1 MCQLIPREVLQKV
14 RRIEI
19 STRSMVRDTFAGR
32 YESIFK
38 GRGMEFDEVRE
49 YQPGD
54 DIRTIDWNVT
64 ARTGWLHVKK
74 YVEERELTVLII
86 FDASGSFDFG
96 TELRL
101 KRELAAEVGAVLAFA
116 AIRNNDKV
124 GLLVF
129 TDQIETFVPPRK
141 GRKHVLR
148 IIREI
153 LGFKPRSKGTNIAQA
168 LEFAMRVVKRHSVM
182 FCISDFRDKGYESA
196 LTIANRKHDVVAV
209 TIADPKEIEIPPIGL
224 IEVEDGETGERT
236 ILDFRGRRASEE
248 FRTLSVQADL
258 ARSKVFSRAQVDTI
272 GLRTNEDYV
281 DPLVRFFQERQRRQ
295 RWHY

>member
-1 MCQLIPREVLQKV
+1 MIPREILQKV

-19 STRSMVRDTFAGR
+19 TTRSIVRDTFAGR

-74 YVEERELTVLII
+74 YVEERELTVLIVV
-86 FDASGSFDFG
+86 DASGSFDFG
-96 TELRL
+96 TKLRL

-124 GLLVF
+124 GLLIF
-129 TDQIETFVPPRK
+129 TDEIETFVPPRK
-141 GRKHVLR
+141 GSKHVLR

-153 LGFKPRSKGTNIAQA
+153 LHFEPKSKGTNISRA
-168 LEFAMRVVKRHSVM
+168 LEYAMRVIKRHSVM
-182 FCISDFRDKGYESA
+182 FCISDFRDSGYEPA
-196 LTIANRKHDVVAV
+196 VTVANRKHDVVAL
-209 TIADPKEIEIPPIGL
+209 TIVDPKEIEIPQVGL

-236 ILDFRGRRASEE
+236 VLDFRGRKGADAFRDAAAEVAQSRQAILNRA
-248 FRTLSVQADL
+248 
-258 ARSKVFSRAQVDTI
+258 KVDQI
-272 GLRTNEDYV
+272 NLRTDTDYV
-281 DPLVRFFQERQRRQ
+281 EPLIKFFQERQRRLKW
-295 RWHY
+295 RY

>member
-1 MCQLIPREVLQKV
+1 LIPREVLEKV
-14 RRIEI
+14 RKIEI
-19 STRSMVRDTFAGR
+19 TTRSMVRDTFAGQ

-74 YVEERELTVLII
+74 YVEERELTVLVV

-96 TELRL
+96 TSARL

-129 TDQIETFVPPRK
+129 TDRIETFVPPRK
-141 GRKHVLR
+141 GSKHVLR

-153 LGFKPRSKGTNIAQA
+153 LHFKARSKGTDIRLA
-168 LEFAMRVVKRHSVM
+168 LEYAMKVMRRHSVM
-182 FCISDFRDKGYESA
+182 FLISDFRDKGYENA
-196 LTIANRKHDVVAV
+196 LRVANKKHDVVAITV
-209 TIADPKEIEIPPIGL
+209 SDPSEIEIPPVGF
-224 IEVEDGETGERT
+224 IEVEDGETGRRSL
-236 ILDFRGRRASEE
+236 LDFRTARASAE
-248 FRTLSVQADL
+248 FRRVAAEIAAERQGVLTKA
-258 ARSKVFSRAQVDTI
+258 KVDEI
-272 GLRTNEDYV
+272 GLRTDCDYV
-281 DPLVRFFQERQRRQ
+281 EPLVRFFQRRERRFKWR
-295 RWHY
+295 Y

>member
-1 MCQLIPREVLQKV
+1 LIPREILEKV

-19 STRSMVRDTFAGR
+19 TTRSVVRDTFAGS

-74 YVEERELTVLII
+74 YVEERELTVLIV

-96 TELRL
+96 STARL
-101 KRELAAEVGAVLAFA
+101 KREIAAEVGAVLAFA

-124 GLLVF
+124 GLLIF
-129 TDQIETFVPPRK
+129 TDEIEAFIPPRK

-153 LGFKPRSKGTNIAQA
+153 LHFRPRSKGTDLASA
-168 LEFAMRVVKRHSVM
+168 LEHAMRVVKRHSVM
-182 FCISDFRDKGYESA
+182 FCVSDFRDDGYDKA
-196 LTIANRKHDVVAV
+196 ITVANRKHDVVAV
-209 TIADPKEIEIPPIGL
+209 TITDPKEIEIPPMGL
-224 IEVEDGETGERT
+224 VEIEDGETGERVV
-236 ILDFRGRRASEE
+236 LDLRNQRSSDEFRRAAARVSETRE
-248 FRTLSVQADL
+248 AVLTRA
-258 ARSKVFSRAQVDTI
+258 KVDEIS
-272 GLRTNEDYV
+272 LRTDEDYLE
-281 DPLVRFFQERQRRQ
+281 PLVSFFQERQRRQ
-295 RWHY
+295 KWRY

>member
-1 MCQLIPREVLQKV
+1 MIPREVLQKV

-19 STRSMVRDTFAGR
+19 TTRSMVRDTFAGS

-74 YVEERELTVLII
+74 YVEERELTVLIV

-96 TELRL
+96 TSMRL

-129 TDQIETFVPPRK
+129 TDDIETFIPPRK

-153 LGFKPRSKGTNIAQA
+153 LHFRPRSRGTDIGFA
-168 LEFAMRVVKRHSVM
+168 LRHAMRVVKRHSVM
-182 FCISDFRDKGYESA
+182 FCISDFRDSGYEKA
-196 LTIANRKHDVVAV
+196 LTVANRKHDVVAV
-209 TIADPKEIEIPPIGL
+209 TISDPKETGIPPLGL
-224 IEVEDGETGERT
+224 LEVEDGETGERVV
-236 ILDFRGRRASEE
+236 LDLRTQRFADE
-248 FRTLSVQADL
+248 FREAAAD
-258 ARSKVFSRAQVDTI
+258 AISTRDAIFTRAKVDEI
-272 GLRTNEDYV
+272 GLRTDQEYV
-281 DPLVRFFQERQRRQ
+281 EPLVRFFRERQRRQ
-295 RWHY
+295 KWRY

>member
-1 MCQLIPREVLQKV
+1 VIPREVLEKV

-19 STRSMVRDTFAGR
+19 TTRSMVRETFAGH
-32 YESIFK
+32 YSSIFK

-96 TELRL
+96 TRLRL
-101 KRELAAEVGAVLAFA
+101 KRELAAEVGAVLAFS

-124 GLLVF
+124 GLLIF
-129 TDQIETFVPPRK
+129 TDKIEGFIPPRK
-141 GRKHVLR
+141 GTKHVLR

-153 LGFKPRSKGTNIAQA
+153 LHFKPSSRGTDISQA
-168 LEFAMRVVKRHSVM
+168 LEYAMRVVKRHSVM
-182 FCISDFRDKGYESA
+182 FLISDFRDKNYERA
-196 LTIANRKHDVVAV
+196 LTVANRKHDVVAV
-209 TIADPKEIEIPPIGL
+209 TIGDPSEHGIPPVGL
-224 IEVEDGETGERT
+224 IEVEDGESAERV
-236 ILDFRGRRASEE
+236 ILDLRSQRSASLFRDLNSRLAEE
-248 FRTLSVQADL
+248 RQAVL
-258 ARSKVFSRAQVDTI
+258 SRARVDEISLDTE
-272 GLRTNEDYV
+272 RDYAE
-281 DPLVRFFQERQRRQ
+281 PLVRFFRERERRF

>member
-1 MCQLIPREVLQKV
+1 VIPREVLEKV
-14 RRIEI
+14 RKIEI
-19 STRSMVRDTFAGR
+19 TTRSMVRDTFAGQ

-74 YVEERELTVLII
+74 YIEERELTVLVI

-96 TELRL
+96 TSARL
-101 KRELAAEVGAVLAFA
+101 KREIAAEIGAVLAFA

-141 GRKHVLR
+141 GSKHVLR
-148 IIREI
+148 IVREI
-153 LGFKPRSKGTNIAQA
+153 LHFEPRSRGTAIGKA
-168 LEFAMRVVKRHSVM
+168 LEYAMRVMRRHSVM
-182 FCISDFRDKGYESA
+182 FVVSDFRDEGYADA
-196 LTIANRKHDVVAV
+196 LRVANKKHDVVAI
-209 TIADPKEIEIPPIGL
+209 TISDPKEIDVPAVGL
-224 IEVEDGETGERT
+224 VEVEDGETGRRA
-236 ILDFRGRRASEE
+236 ILDLRSHKAAVEFGRAARQLAAE
-248 FRTLSVQADL
+248 RQA
-258 ARSKVFSRAQVDTI
+258 VFSRAKVDEI
-272 GLRTNEDYV
+272 SLRTDEDYV
-281 DPLVRFFQERQRRQ
+281 EPLVRFFRERERRLK
-295 RWHY
+295 WHY

>member
-1 MCQLIPREVLQKV
+1 LIPREVLRKV

-19 STRSMVRDTFAGR
+19 TTRSMVRDTFAGR

-74 YVEERELTVLII
+74 YVEERELTVLIV

-96 TELRL
+96 TEMRL
-101 KRELAAEVGAVLAFA
+101 KRDLAAEVGAVLAFA

-129 TDQIETFVPPRK
+129 TDEIETFVPPRK

-168 LEFAMRVVKRHSVM
+168 LEYAMRVVKRHSVM

-196 LTIANRKHDVVAV
+196 LTVANRKHDVVAV
-209 TIADPKEIEIPPIGL
+209 TITDPKEIEIPPIGL

-236 ILDFRGRRASEE
+236 ILDFRSRRASEE
-248 FRTLSVQADL
+248 FSTLSVQADL
-258 ARSKVFSRAQVDTI
+258 ARTRIFSRAKVDTI

-281 DPLVRFFQERQRRQ
+281 DPLIRFFQERQQRQ
-295 RWHY
+295 RWRY

>member
-1 MCQLIPREVLQKV
+1 LIPREILNKV

-19 STRSMVRDTFAGR
+19 TTRSMVRDTFAGN

-54 DIRTIDWNVT
+54 DIRNIDWNVT

-74 YVEERELTVLII
+74 YVEERELTVLIV

-96 TELRL
+96 TGGRL
-101 KRELAAEVGAVLAFA
+101 KREVAAEVGAVLAFA

-124 GLLVF
+124 GLLIF
-129 TDQIETFVPPRK
+129 TDEIETFVPPRK

-153 LGFKPRSKGTNIAQA
+153 LHFKPRSRGTNIA
-168 LEFAMRVVKRHSVM
+168 S
-182 FCISDFRDKGYESA
+182 FR
-196 LTIANRKHDVVAV
+196 L
-209 TIADPKEIEIPPIGL
+209 
-224 IEVEDGETGERT
+224 
-236 ILDFRGRRASEE
+236 
-248 FRTLSVQADL
+248 
-258 ARSKVFSRAQVDTI
+258 
-272 GLRTNEDYV
+272 
-281 DPLVRFFQERQRRQ
+281 
-295 RWHY
+295 

>member
-1 MCQLIPREVLQKV
+1 LIPREILNKI

-19 STRSMVRDTFAGR
+19 TTRSMVRDTFAGS

-74 YVEERELTVLII
+74 YVEERELTVLIV

-96 TELRL
+96 TGTRL
-101 KRELAAEVGAVLAFA
+101 KRELAAEVGAVIAFA

-124 GLLVF
+124 GLLIF
-129 TDQIETFVPPRK
+129 TDAVETFVPPRK

-153 LGFKPRSKGTNIAQA
+153 LHFKPRSKGTDIASA
-168 LEFAMRVVKRHSVM
+168 LEHAMRVVKRHSVM
-182 FCISDFRDKGYESA
+182 FCISDFRDSGYESA
-196 LTIANRKHDVVAV
+196 LTIANRKHDVVV
-209 TIADPKEIEIPPIGL
+209 ITISDPKEIEIPPIGL
-224 IEVEDGETGERT
+224 IEVEDGETGERV
-236 ILDFRGRRASEE
+236 ILDLSRRRFAEMFRDAAKATSQERRAIFSH
-248 FRTLSVQADL
+248 A
-258 ARSKVFSRAQVDTI
+258 KVDEI
-272 GLRTNEDYV
+272 NLRTDEDYV
-281 DPLVRFFQERQRRQ
+281 EPLIRFFQDRQRRQ
-295 RWHY
+295 KWRY

>member
-1 MCQLIPREVLQKV
+1 
-14 RRIEI
+14 
-19 STRSMVRDTFAGR
+19 MVRDTFAGR

-74 YVEERELTVLII
+74 YVEERELTVLIV

-96 TELRL
+96 TSTRL

-124 GLLVF
+124 GLLIF
-129 TDQIETFVPPRK
+129 TDEIETFVPPRK
-141 GRKHVLR
+141 GSKHVLR

-153 LGFKPRSKGTNIAQA
+153 LHFEPRSKGTSIAGA
-168 LEFAMRVVKRHSVM
+168 LEYAMRVVKRHSVM
-182 FCISDFRDKGYESA
+182 FCISDFRDAGYENA

-209 TIADPKEIEIPPIGL
+209 TITDPKEISIPPIGL
-224 IEVEDGETGERT
+224 VEVEDGETGERT
-236 ILDFRGRRASEE
+236 LLDFRGRSASDA
-248 FRTLSVQADL
+248 FRDAAAEVAD
-258 ARSKVFSRAQVDTI
+258 ARRRIFSRSKVDQIR
-272 GLRTNEDYV
+272 LRTDEDYV
-281 DPLVRFFQERQRRQ
+281 EPLIRFFQERQRRLKW
-295 RWHY
+295 RY

>member
-1 MCQLIPREVLQKV
+1 MIPREVLEKV

-19 STRSMVRDTFAGR
+19 TTRSMVRETFAGH
-32 YESIFK
+32 YSSIFK

-96 TELRL
+96 TRLRL
-101 KRELAAEVGAVLAFA
+101 KRELAAEVGAVLAFS

-124 GLLVF
+124 GLLIF
-129 TDQIETFVPPRK
+129 TDKIEGFIPPRK
-141 GRKHVLR
+141 GTKHVLR

-153 LGFKPRSKGTNIAQA
+153 LHFKPASRGTDISEA
-168 LEFAMRVVKRHSVM
+168 LEYAMRVVKRHSVM
-182 FCISDFRDKGYESA
+182 FLISDFRDEDYEKA
-196 LTIANRKHDVVAV
+196 LTVANRKHDVVAV
-209 TIADPKEIEIPPIGL
+209 TVGDPGEHGIPPVGL
-224 IEVEDGETGERT
+224 IEVEDGESAERVV
-236 ILDFRGRRASEE
+236 LDLRSEKSASVFRDLNAGLAEE
-248 FRTLSVQADL
+248 RKT
-258 ARSKVFSRAQVDTI
+258 VFSRARVDEISLDT
-272 GLRTNEDYV
+272 GSDYAE
-281 DPLVRFFQERQRRQ
+281 PLVRFFRERERRF

>member
-1 MCQLIPREVLQKV
+1 MIPREVLEKV

-19 STRSMVRDTFAGR
+19 TTRSMVRETFAGH
-32 YESIFK
+32 YSSIFK

-96 TELRL
+96 TRLRL
-101 KRELAAEVGAVLAFA
+101 KRELAAEVGAVLAFS

-124 GLLVF
+124 GLLIF
-129 TDQIETFVPPRK
+129 TDGIENFIPPRK
-141 GRKHVLR
+141 GTKHVLR

-153 LGFKPRSKGTNIAQA
+153 LHFRPASRGTDISQA
-168 LEFAMRVVKRHSVM
+168 LEYAMRVVRRHSVM
-182 FCISDFRDKGYESA
+182 FVISDFRDRDYEKA
-196 LTIANRKHDVVAV
+196 LTVANRKHDVVAV
-209 TIADPKEIEIPPIGL
+209 TVGDPGEYDMPAVGL
-224 IEVEDGETGERT
+224 VEVEDGESGERVL
-236 ILDFRGRRASEE
+236 LDLRDEKSAEAFRG
-248 FRTLSVQADL
+248 LNADL
-258 ARSKVFSRAQVDTI
+258 AERRKAVLSRARVDEISLGTE
-272 GLRTNEDYV
+272 RDYT
-281 DPLVRFFQERQRRQ
+281 DTLVRFFRERERRI
-295 RWHY
+295 RWRY

>member
-1 MCQLIPREVLQKV
+1 MIPREILQKV
-14 RRIEI
+14 KRIEI
-19 STRSMVRDTFAGR
+19 TTRSMVRDTFAGR

-74 YVEERELTVLII
+74 YVEERELTVLIV
-86 FDASGSFDFG
+86 FDASGSVDFG
-96 TELRL
+96 TSKRL
-101 KRELAAEVGAVLAFA
+101 KRELAAEIGAVLAFA

-129 TDQIETFVPPRK
+129 TDEIETFVPPRK
-141 GRKHVLR
+141 GSKHVLR

-153 LGFKPRSKGTNIAQA
+153 LHFRPRSKGTDIARA
-168 LEFAMRVVKRHSVM
+168 LQYAMRVIKRHSVM

-196 LTIANRKHDVVAV
+196 ITVANRRHDVVAI
-209 TIADPKEIEIPPIGL
+209 TITDPKEVAVPRIGL
-224 IEVEDGETGERT
+224 LEVEDGETGERT
-236 ILDFRGRRASEE
+236 ILDFRSVKAAEAFRRVAAEVE
-248 FRTLSVQADL
+248 A
-258 ARSKVFSRAQVDTI
+258 ARKAILNRAKVDQID
-272 GLRTNEDYV
+272 LRTDRDYV
-281 DPLVRFFQERQRRQ
+281 EPLVKFFQERQRRLKW
-295 RWHY
+295 RY

>member
-1 MCQLIPREVLQKV
+1 MIPREILNKV

-19 STRSMVRDTFAGR
+19 TTRSMVRDTFAGN

-54 DIRTIDWNVT
+54 DIRNIDWNVT

-74 YVEERELTVLII
+74 YVEERELTMLIV

-96 TELRL
+96 TATRL

-124 GLLVF
+124 GLLIF
-129 TDQIETFVPPRK
+129 TDEIETFVPPRK

-153 LGFKPRSKGTNIAQA
+153 LHFKPRSRGTNISFA
-168 LEFAMRVVKRHSVM
+168 LEHAMRVVKRHSVM
-182 FCISDFRDKGYESA
+182 FCISDFRDSGYESA
-196 LTIANRKHDVVAV
+196 LTVANRKHDVVAV
-209 TIADPKEIEIPPIGL
+209 TVTDPKEMEIPPLGL
-224 IEVEDGETGERT
+224 IEVEDGETGERV
-236 ILDFRGRRASEE
+236 ILDLSRKRFAEMFSDAAYDVRARRKA
-248 FRTLSVQADL
+248 
-258 ARSKVFSRAQVDTI
+258 VFSRAKVDEI
-272 GLRTNEDYV
+272 GLRTDEDYV
-281 DPLVRFFQERQRRQ
+281 EPLIRFFQERQRR
-295 RWHY
+295 RKWRY

>member
-1 MCQLIPREVLQKV
+1 MIPREVLEKV

-19 STRSMVRDTFAGR
+19 TTRSMVRETFAGH
-32 YESIFK
+32 YSSIFK

-96 TELRL
+96 TRLRL
-101 KRELAAEVGAVLAFA
+101 KRELAAEVGAVLAFS

-124 GLLVF
+124 GLLIF
-129 TDQIETFVPPRK
+129 TDKIEGFIPPRK
-141 GRKHVLR
+141 GTKHVLR

-153 LGFKPRSKGTNIAQA
+153 LHFKPSSRGTDISQA
-168 LEFAMRVVKRHSVM
+168 LEYAMRVVKRHSVM
-182 FCISDFRDKGYESA
+182 FLISDFRDENYERA
-196 LTIANRKHDVVAV
+196 LTVANRKHDVVAV
-209 TIADPKEIEIPPIGL
+209 TIGDPSEHGIPPVGL
-224 IEVEDGETGERT
+224 IEVEDGESAERV
-236 ILDFRGRRASEE
+236 ILDLRSQRSASLFRDLNSRLAEE
-248 FRTLSVQADL
+248 RQAVL
-258 ARSKVFSRAQVDTI
+258 SRARVDEISLDTE
-272 GLRTNEDYV
+272 RDYAE
-281 DPLVRFFQERQRRQ
+281 PLVRFFRERERRF

>member
-1 MCQLIPREVLQKV
+1 MIPREILNKI

-19 STRSMVRDTFAGR
+19 TTRSMVRDTFAGS

-74 YVEERELTVLII
+74 YVEERELTVLIV

-96 TELRL
+96 TGTRL
-101 KRELAAEVGAVLAFA
+101 KRELAAEVGAVIAFA

-124 GLLVF
+124 GLLIF
-129 TDQIETFVPPRK
+129 TDAVETFVPPRK

-153 LGFKPRSKGTNIAQA
+153 LHFKPRSKGTDIASA
-168 LEFAMRVVKRHSVM
+168 LEHAMRVVKRHSVM
-182 FCISDFRDKGYESA
+182 FCISDFRDSGYESA
-196 LTIANRKHDVVAV
+196 LTIANRKHDVVV
-209 TIADPKEIEIPPIGL
+209 ITISDPKEIEIPPIGL
-224 IEVEDGETGERT
+224 IEVEDGETGERV
-236 ILDFRGRRASEE
+236 ILDLSRRRFAEMFRDAAKATSQERRAIFSH
-248 FRTLSVQADL
+248 A
-258 ARSKVFSRAQVDTI
+258 KVDEI
-272 GLRTNEDYV
+272 NLRTDEDYV
-281 DPLVRFFQERQRRQ
+281 EPLIRFFQDRQRRQ
-295 RWHY
+295 KWRY

>member
-1 MCQLIPREVLQKV
+1 VIPREILQKV

-19 STRSMVRDTFAGR
+19 TTRSMVRDTFAGR

-38 GRGMEFDEVRE
+38 GRGMDFDEVRE

-54 DIRTIDWNVT
+54 DVRTIDWNVT

-96 TELRL
+96 TGTRL
-101 KRELAAEVGAVLAFA
+101 KRDLAAEVGAVLAFA

-124 GLLVF
+124 GLLIF
-129 TDQIETFVPPRK
+129 TDEIETFVPPRK
-141 GRKHVLR
+141 GSKHVLR

-153 LGFKPRSKGTNIAQA
+153 LHFEPRSKGTNISMA
-168 LEFAMRVVKRHSVM
+168 LEYAMKLVRRHSVM
-182 FCISDFRDKGYESA
+182 FCISDFRDDRYESA

-209 TIADPKEIEIPPIGL
+209 TVTDPKEISVPPVGL

-236 ILDFRGRRASEE
+236 ILDFRGLEAAETFKTAAGEITSRRRGVFTRA
-248 FRTLSVQADL
+248 
-258 ARSKVFSRAQVDTI
+258 KVDQI
-272 GLRTNEDYV
+272 NLRTDEDYV
-281 DPLVRFFQERQRRQ
+281 EPLIRFFQERQRRLKW
-295 RWHY
+295 RY

>member
-1 MCQLIPREVLQKV
+1 M
-14 RRIEI
+14 
-19 STRSMVRDTFAGR
+19 
-32 YESIFK
+32 
-38 GRGMEFDEVRE
+38 
-49 YQPGD
+49 
-54 DIRTIDWNVT
+54 
-64 ARTGWLHVKK
+64 
-74 YVEERELTVLII
+74 LII

>member
-1 MCQLIPREVLQKV
+1 MIPREVLQKV

-19 STRSMVRDTFAGR
+19 TTRSMVRDTFAGS

-38 GRGMEFDEVRE
+38 GRGMEFNEVRE

-74 YVEERELTVLII
+74 YVEERELTVLIV

-96 TELRL
+96 TSTRL

-124 GLLVF
+124 GLLIF
-129 TDQIETFVPPRK
+129 TDDVETFIPPRK

-153 LGFKPRSKGTNIAQA
+153 LHFRPRSRGTDITFA
-168 LEFAMRVVKRHSVM
+168 LRHAMRVVKRHSVM
-182 FCISDFRDKGYESA
+182 FCISDFRDTGYEKA
-196 LTIANRKHDVVAV
+196 LTIANRRHDVVAV
-209 TIADPKEIEIPPIGL
+209 TITDPKETVMPPIGL
-224 IEVEDGETGERT
+224 LEVEDGETGERVV
-236 ILDFRGRRASEE
+236 LDLRRQKYAEQFREAAAHAVHVRDVA
-248 FRTLSVQADL
+248 FTKA
-258 ARSKVFSRAQVDTI
+258 KVDEIS
-272 GLRTNEDYV
+272 LRTDEEYV
-281 DPLVRFFQERQRRQ
+281 EPLVRFFRERQLRQ
-295 RWHY
+295 RWRY

>member
-1 MCQLIPREVLQKV
+1 LIPREVIRKV

-19 STRSMVRDTFAGR
+19 TTRSMVRDTFAGS

-74 YVEERELTVLII
+74 YVEERELTVLIV

-96 TELRL
+96 TATRL

-129 TDQIETFVPPRK
+129 TDEIETFIPPRK

-153 LGFKPRSKGTNIAQA
+153 LHFRPRSRGTDLGYA
-168 LEFAMRVVKRHSVM
+168 LEHAMRVVKRHSVM
-182 FCISDFRDKGYESA
+182 FCISDFRDTGYEKA
-196 LTIANRKHDVVAV
+196 LTVANRKHDVVAV
-209 TIADPKEIEIPPIGL
+209 TITDPKELEIPPVGL
-224 IEVEDGETGERT
+224 IEMEDGETGERVVV
-236 ILDFRGRRASEE
+236 DFSRRRFADE
-248 FRTLSVQADL
+248 FRAAAADAGLTRDAAL
-258 ARSKVFSRAQVDTI
+258 ARAKVDEIS
-272 GLRTNEDYV
+272 LRTDEDYAE
-281 DPLVRFFQERQRRQ
+281 PLVRFFQERQRRQ
-295 RWHY
+295 KWRY

>member
-1 MCQLIPREVLQKV
+1 MLPREVLQKV

-19 STRSMVRDTFAGR
+19 TTRSMVRDTFAGR

-74 YVEERELTVLII
+74 YVEERELTVLIV

-96 TELRL
+96 TSTRL

-124 GLLVF
+124 GLLIF
-129 TDQIETFVPPRK
+129 TDGIETFVPPRK
-141 GRKHVLR
+141 GSKHVLR

-153 LGFKPRSKGTNIAQA
+153 LHFEPRSRGTSIAGA
-168 LEFAMRVVKRHSVM
+168 LEYAMRVVKRHSVM
-182 FCISDFRDKGYESA
+182 FCISDFRDAGYESA

-209 TIADPKEIEIPPIGL
+209 TVTDPKEISIPPIGL
-224 IEVEDGETGERT
+224 VEVEDGETGERT
-236 ILDFRGRRASEE
+236 LLDFRGRRASDG
-248 FRTLSVQADL
+248 FREAAAEAAD
-258 ARSKVFSRAQVDTI
+258 ARRRIFSRAKVDQI
-272 GLRTNEDYV
+272 SLRTDEDYV
-281 DPLVRFFQERQRRQ
+281 EPLVRFFQERQRRLKW
-295 RWHY
+295 RY

>member
-1 MCQLIPREVLQKV
+1 VQVIPREVLKKV

-19 STRSMVRDTFAGR
+19 TTRSMVRDTFAGH

-74 YVEERELTVLII
+74 FVEERELTVLIV

-96 TELRL
+96 TSQRL

-129 TDQIETFVPPRK
+129 TDEIEIFVPPRK

-153 LGFKPRSKGTNIAQA
+153 LHFRPSKKGTNISHA
-168 LEFAMRVVKRHSVM
+168 LEFAMRLVKRHSVM
-182 FCISDFRDKGYESA
+182 FCISDFRDTDYENA
-196 LTIANRKHDVVAV
+196 LTIANKKHDVVAV
-209 TIADPKEIEIPPIGL
+209 TVTDPKELEIPPIGL
-224 IEVEDGETGERT
+224 IEVEDAETGQRSL
-236 ILDFRGRRASEE
+236 LDLRSKTASEVFRRAAAEDVESRKRV
-248 FRTLSVQADL
+248 FGSA
-258 ARSKVFSRAQVDTI
+258 KVDQVE
-272 GLRTNEDYV
+272 LRTDQDYV
-281 DPLVRFFQERQRRQ
+281 EPLIKFFREREQRL
-295 RWHY
+295 RWRH